1 MPIGY
6 FSAILG
12 LAIFMT
18 EKEVIEVDT
27 KTSPTQ
33 LEAESLT
40 PEETEMIKH
49 MMDLGVFYGSSKART
64 NPKMRKYI
72 LTNRS
77 GFSVIDLEKTLEGIK
92 RTSAAIEGIVINGGT
107 ILLVGIS
114 PSVKG
119 EIEEM
124 AKELGLPYVAERWLG
139 GTLTNFETISKRINQ
154 LKKLKEDKA
163 NGDWDKYTKKEQ
175 LDLEKELVKLSRFF
189 GGLEKMNKLPQMVFV
204 ADISSDETP
213 AKEAKS
219 LGIPVA
225 GIINTDAN
233 PKLVDYGIAAN
244 ERNAKSAEFILE
256 KIKNVIAAAQAKQ
269 VVVDPKEVAKG
280 K

>member
-1 MPIGY
+1 
-6 FSAILG
+6 
-12 LAIFMT
+12 MT
-18 EKEVIEVDT
+18 EKEVIEVDS
-27 KTSPTQ
+27 KTSATQ
-33 LEAESLT
+33 LEAEVLT
-40 PEETEMIKH
+40 PEETEMIKQ

-64 NPKMRKYI
+64 NPRMRKYI
-72 LTNRS
+72 LTSRS

-92 RTSAAIEGIVINGGT
+92 KTSAALEGLIVNGGT
-107 ILLVGIS
+107 VLLVGIS

-119 EIEEM
+119 AVEEI

-139 GTLTNFETISKRINQ
+139 GTLTNFETISKRINH

-163 NGDWDKYTKKEQ
+163 NGDWSKYTKKEQ
-175 LDLEKELVKLSRFF
+175 LDLEKELIKLSRFF

-256 KIKNVIAAAQAKQ
+256 QIKEAIRAAQAKQ
-269 VVVDPKEVAKG
+269 VVIAPKEVAKG

>member
-1 MPIGY
+1 
-6 FSAILG
+6 
-12 LAIFMT
+12 MT
-18 EKEVIEVDT
+18 EKDVTEVKAKDT
-27 KTSPTQ
+27 AAT
-33 LEAESLT
+33 LEADVLS

-92 RTSAAIEGIVINGGT
+92 RTSAAIEEVVVGGGMV
-107 ILLVGIS
+107 LLVGIS

-119 EIEEM
+119 AIEEM

-139 GTLTNFETISKRINQ
+139 GTLTNFETISKRINYV
-154 LKKLKEDKA
+154 KKLKEDKA

-175 LDLEKELVKLSRFF
+175 LDLEKELIKLSRFF

-204 ADISSDETP
+204 ADVSSDVTP
-213 AKEAKS
+213 AKEARS
-219 LGIPVA
+219 LGIPVV

-244 ERNAKSAEFILE
+244 ERNAKSVEFILE
-256 KIKNVIAAAQAKQ
+256 KIKTVIADAQSRQA
-269 VVVDPKEVAKG
+269 VVATKEIQKE
-280 K
+280 KKEL

>member
-1 MPIGY
+1 MEE
-6 FSAILG
+6 
-12 LAIFMT
+12 T
-18 EKEVIEVDT
+18 TKENIA
-27 KTSPTQ
+27 Q
-33 LEAESLT
+33 LETDSLSV
-40 PEETEMIKH
+40 EETEIIKE

-77 GFSVIDLEKTLEGIK
+77 GFSVIDLEKTLEGLK
-92 RTSAAIEGIVINGGT
+92 RTSAAIEEVVMSGGMV
-107 ILLVGIS
+107 LLVGIS

-119 EIEEM
+119 IIKQMAEE
-124 AKELGLPYVAERWLG
+124 LDLPFVAERWLG
-139 GTLTNFETISKRINQ
+139 GTLTNFETISKRINY
-154 LKKLKEDKA
+154 LKKLKEEKA
-163 NGDWDKYTKKEQ
+163 NKDWDKYTKKEQ
-175 LDLEKELVKLSRFF
+175 LDLEKELKKLSRFF

-204 ADISSDETP
+204 ADVSSDITP

-219 LGIPVA
+219 LGIRVA

-244 ERNAKSAEFILE
+244 EKNAKSAEFILD
-256 KIKNVIAAAQAKQ
+256 KIKNVISEAKAKQ
-269 VVVDPKEVAKG
+269 VVAVSAEVAKG

>member
-18 EKEVIEVDT
+18 EKEVIEVGT
-27 KTSPTQ
+27 KANPTPV
-33 LEAESLT
+33 EVESLT
-40 PEETEMIKH
+40 PEEMEMIKH

>member
-1 MPIGY
+1 
-6 FSAILG
+6 
-12 LAIFMT
+12 MT
-18 EKEVIEVDT
+18 EKEVIETTVKESAT
-27 KTSPTQ
+27 E
-33 LEAESLT
+33 LEADSLS
-40 PEETEMIKH
+40 PEDTQMVKE
-49 MMDLGVFYGSSKART
+49 MMDIGVFYGSSKART

-77 GFSVIDLEKTLEGIK
+77 GFSVIDLEKTLEGLK
-92 RTSAAIEGIVINGGT
+92 RTSAAIEEVVINNGT
-107 ILLVGIS
+107 LLLVGIS

-119 EIEEM
+119 MVKQM
-124 AKELGLPYVAERWLG
+124 AEDLNLCYVAERWLG

-154 LKKLKEDKA
+154 LKKLKEEKA

-175 LDLEKELVKLSRFF
+175 LDLEKELAKLARFF
-189 GGLEKMNKLPQMVFV
+189 GGLEKMSKLPQMVFV
-204 ADISSDETP
+204 ADVSSNIIP

-233 PKLVDYGIAAN
+233 PRLVDYGIAAN
-244 ERNAKSAEFILE
+244 EKNAKSAEFILE
-256 KIKNVIAAAQAKQ
+256 KIKEVILSAQARQ
-269 VVVDPKEVAKG
+269 VKVVPGEVVKG